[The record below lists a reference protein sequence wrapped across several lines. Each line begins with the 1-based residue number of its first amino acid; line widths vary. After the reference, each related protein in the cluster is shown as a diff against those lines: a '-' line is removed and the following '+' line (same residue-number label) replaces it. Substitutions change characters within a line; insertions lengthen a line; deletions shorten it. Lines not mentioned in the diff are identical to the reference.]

1 MVIENISF
9 KEYTKLFFQALP
21 DGFSYQNTPVQI
33 YKLDQIGPTTKTPTP
48 LLKANFS
55 FIAHLTAGTFEQQ
68 VGHEIKRVKPGSVLV
83 AGFGQITSLINKS
96 EDVDGFF
103 IFFENS
109 IFNEIMV
116 DKALLKMF
124 NINPLVQL
132 SDTDNLMINRLNQIL
147 YEEIISLSPE
157 KGVYISVLKAILYK
171 TLFASRLEQAPNR
184 SYEIA
189 VKFRE
194 MAFRFFSEGQQLPFY
209 ALKLGVSET
218 YLNRSVKKTF
228 GKTPKEILI
237 EFSII
242 QAKLNLKDLTKSIS
256 EVAYELNFDD
266 PSYFGRLFKQVT
278 GETPTQYRKTIQPE
292 KSDYQTY

>member
-1 MVIENISF
+1 MIIENISF
-9 KEYTKLFFQALP
+9 KEYTKLFFKVLP
-21 DGFSYQNTPVQI
+21 DGFGYQNTPVQI
-33 YKLDQIGPTTKTPTP
+33 YRLNQIGPTTKTPTP

-55 FIAHLTAGTFEQQ
+55 FIVHLTAGSFEQQ
-68 VGHEIKRVKPGSVLV
+68 VGHEIKRVKPGSVLI

-109 IFNEIMV
+109 IFNEIMAE
-116 DKALLKMF
+116 KALLQMF

-132 SDTDNLMINRLNQIL
+132 SDTDNQMINRLNQIL
-147 YEEIISLSPE
+147 YEEITSLSPE
-157 KGVYISVLKAILYK
+157 KGVYISVLKAVLYK
-171 TLFASRLEQAPNR
+171 TLVASKLGQTPNR
-184 SYEIA
+184 AYDIA

-194 MAFRFFSEGQQLPFY
+194 MAFHFFSEGQQLPFY
-209 ALKLGVSET
+209 TSKLGVSET
-218 YLNRSVKKTF
+218 YLNRCVKKTF
-228 GKTPKEILI
+228 GKTPKEIII

-242 QAKLNLKDLTKSIS
+242 QAKLNLRDFTKSIS